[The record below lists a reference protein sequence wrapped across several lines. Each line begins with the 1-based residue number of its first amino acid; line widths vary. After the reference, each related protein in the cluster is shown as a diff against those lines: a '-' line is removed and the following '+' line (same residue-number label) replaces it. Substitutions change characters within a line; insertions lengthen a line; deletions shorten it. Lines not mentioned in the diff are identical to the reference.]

1 MSRRIVLMALTVFIC
16 CAAAP
21 IVWAQEQEP
30 AATAA
35 DDAAQPAVAGAAEE
49 AEEKKPAEQPAE
61 KPLTEEVKSEG
72 AAAAEAVAKTAEETE
87 THLSKQ
93 LDDLAKTVDESD
105 TAKETTAGILTPI
118 YRVAEALEFPAFHW
132 IAFALMLSGVVGFA
146 LQLVIGKLVV
156 FAHFGFSLREILSD
170 LLGFVISAVGLVLTT
185 QAAAQNSTF
194 TQSPFAVIS
203 ASVVGLI
210 VGVFLYAWGQ
220 SQEVDAVRGR
230 AAAAKEKPKDKK

>member
-1 MSRRIVLMALTVFIC
+1 MTRLIPWMVVAVLLCGAMAPT
-16 CAAAP
+16 
-21 IVWAQEQEP
+21 VWAQDAEPAP
-30 AATAA
+30 AATE
-35 DDAAQPAVAGAAEE
+35 DAAPAEAGEPAE
-49 AEEKKPAEQPAE
+49 AEKAAE
-61 KPLTEEVKSEG
+61 KPAADAVAEEV
-72 AAAAEAVAKTAEETE
+72 AEAGESAES
-87 THLSKQ
+87 HLSKQ
-93 LDDLAKTVDESD
+93 VDDIAKSVDESEM
-105 TAKETTAGILTPI
+105 AQETTAGILTPI

-156 FAHFGFSLREILSD
+156 FAHFGFSMREILSD

-210 VGVFLYAWGQ
+210 VGVILYAWGQ

-230 AAAAKEKPKDKK
+230 AAAAKEKTVEKK